1 MNCEHCENPATVHVT
16 HVANGKV
23 VKSHLCEAC
32 AAKHGVAQTIGS
44 LADTLLGPA
53 SPTLT
58 SRTLACPSCGLSLR
72 KFQKEGRLGCSECY
86 EVFSREIQGVLSSL
100 HEATGHVGRVPKRLH
115 REPGPV
121 VRLARLREQL
131 TDAVRS
137 EAFEEAARLRDEIRE
152 LSRQTEPEE
161 AGTP

>member
-1 MNCEHCENPATVHVT
+1 MKCEHCEKPATVHVT

-23 VKSHLCEAC
+23 VKSHLCEEC
-32 AAKHGVAQTIGS
+32 AAKHGVAQTLGS

-53 SPTLT
+53 APVMST
-58 SRTLACPSCGLSLR
+58 RVLACPSCGLSLR

-86 EVFSREIQGVLSSL
+86 GVFAREIQGVLASL
-100 HEATGHVGRVPKRLH
+100 HEATGHIGRVPKRH
-115 REPGPV
+115 HQEPGPDE
-121 VRLARLREQL
+121 RLARLREQL

-152 LSRQTEPEE
+152 LTLQTEPEE
-161 AGTP
+161 AGRI